1 MAYKGQVDLI
11 IIKLDNL
18 LTHQSY
24 HEHQQAEDLLREE
37 DGPADAAARPATT
50 GSTTLSAENDCY
62 AQVAHG
68 CIHPQSGNSI
78 MTNHACIA

>member
-24 HEHQQAEDLLREE
+24 HDQQQAEDLLLEE
-37 DGPADAAARPATT
+37 DGPADAAARPAAT
-50 GSTTLSAENDCY
+50 GSTTPSTENECY
-62 AQVAHG
+62 AQEVHG
-68 CIHPQSGNSI
+68 CIHPQSGNSL

>member
-11 IIKLDNL
+11 IIKLETL

-24 HEHQQAEDLLREE
+24 HEQQQAEDLLHEE
-37 DGPADAAARPATT
+37 RGPADAAARPATT
-50 GSTTLSAENDCY
+50 GSTTRSAENECY
-62 AQVAHG
+62 AQEAHG
-68 CIHPQSGNSI
+68 CIHPQSGNSL